1 MGLDQYAFTRNKEN
15 CVAQWR
21 KHARLQE
28 FMERLWVEKTGTQA
42 QNFGGEGGLNN
53 EFMELQKKLNELN
66 ILKSIQNEIEE
77 LDKVNSQ
84 LWTIEDDIREK
95 EKRNEFDES
104 FINLARSVY
113 KVNDKRAFFKK
124 QINVKTGSLL
134 IEEKSYSQY

>member
-1 MGLDQYAFTRNKEN
+1 MKF
-15 CVAQWR
+15 
-21 KHARLQE
+21 
-28 FMERLWVEKTGTQA
+28 
-42 QNFGGEGGLNN
+42 
-53 EFMELQKKLNELN
+53 
-66 ILKSIQNEIEE
+66 EE

>member
-1 MGLDQYAFTRNKEN
+1 MDIKAMPSIPISVGELVDKISILKIKSKNIIDENKLIN
-15 CVAQWR
+15 I
-21 KHARLQE
+21 
-28 FMERLWVEKTGTQA
+28 
-42 QNFGGEGGLNN
+42 NN

-77 LDKVNSQ
+77 LDKINSQ

-95 EKRNEFDES
+95 EKRNEFDET

>member
-1 MGLDQYAFTRNKEN
+1 MDIKAMPSIPISVGELVDKISILKIKSKNIIDENKLIN
-15 CVAQWR
+15 I
-21 KHARLQE
+21 
-28 FMERLWVEKTGTQA
+28 
-42 QNFGGEGGLNN
+42 NN

-77 LDKVNSQ
+77 LDKINSQ

>member
-1 MGLDQYAFTRNKEN
+1 MNIKAMPSIPISVGELVDKISILKIKSKNIVDENKLIN
-15 CVAQWR
+15 I
-21 KHARLQE
+21 
-28 FMERLWVEKTGTQA
+28 
-42 QNFGGEGGLNN
+42 NN

>member
-1 MGLDQYAFTRNKEN
+1 MNIKAMPSIPISVGELVDKISILKIKSKNIIDENKLIN
-15 CVAQWR
+15 I
-21 KHARLQE
+21 
-28 FMERLWVEKTGTQA
+28 
-42 QNFGGEGGLNN
+42 NN